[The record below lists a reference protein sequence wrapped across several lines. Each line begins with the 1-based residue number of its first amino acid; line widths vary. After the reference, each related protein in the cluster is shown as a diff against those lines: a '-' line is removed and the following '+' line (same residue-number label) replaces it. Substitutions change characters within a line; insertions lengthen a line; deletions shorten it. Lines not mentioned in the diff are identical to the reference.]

1 MAHSPNS
8 NYVAFALVFLLIG
21 TSSAQLSEN
30 FYSKK
35 CPKVFD
41 TVKSVVRSAVAKE
54 PRIGASL
61 LRLFFH
67 DCFVDVIFLLSYDLI
82 FVGFDLIFSFLAI
95 LLD

>member
-8 NYVAFALVFLLIG
+8 NYVTFALVFLLIG

-41 TVKSVVRSAVAKE
+41 TVKSVVKSAVAKE

-67 DCFVDVIFLLSYDLI
+67 DCFVDVIFLHPMIL
-82 FVGFDLIFSFLAI
+82 FVGFDLFFLF
-95 LLD
+95 LLSY